1 MGRRFLI
8 MSDASAERL
17 CATLRKSI
25 ATLENEV
32 IDPSL
37 TEFGRWTIRGQIEDL
52 RGALVDMQDKPAT
65 EPGAPA

>member
-8 MSDASAERL
+8 MSDAGAERL

-52 RGALVDMQDKPAT
+52 RGALGDLQDKPAPAT
-65 EPGAPA
+65 EAAA